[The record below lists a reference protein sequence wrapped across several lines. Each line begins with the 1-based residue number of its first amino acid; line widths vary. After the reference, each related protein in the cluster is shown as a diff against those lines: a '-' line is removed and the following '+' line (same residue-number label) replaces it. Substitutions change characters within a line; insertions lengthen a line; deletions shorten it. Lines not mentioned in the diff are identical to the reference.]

1 MERNAAQSRRRT
13 KEIKKDQVKR
23 DVQGSAFVTCNIC
36 LTWTCRLDN
45 LRRHVKASHPEH
57 WKVGANRNHFVLKA
71 DAAQPEASS
80 VKHDPKEEEKE
91 SAPGDEDEVPE
102 VAEVIA
108 GCFIE
113 DFQLSQDDVFVFGCL
128 CELLEDQSKTDL
140 VKYFKTGEAR

>member
-1 MERNAAQSRRRT
+1 MEKNAAQSRRLA

-23 DVQGSAFVTCNIC
+23 DVQGSTFVTCSIC

-45 LRRHVKASHPEH
+45 LRRHVKACHPES
-57 WKVGANRNHFVLKA
+57 WKVGANRNHFALKA
-71 DAAQPEASS
+71 DAAQLEASS

-91 SAPGDEDEVPE
+91 SAPGDDDEVLE

-108 GCFIE
+108 GFFTE
-113 DFQLSQDDVFVFGCL
+113 DFPLSQDDVFVFGCL

-140 VKYFKTGEAR
+140 VKYFKTDEAK